1 MGVCPRC
8 GNKIPY
14 MEAMP
19 PGRAD
24 QCDSCGCDLRSCIAC
39 KHYDK
44 TAYNECREPS
54 AERVVNKEK
63 ANFCEW
69 YKFGPG
75 AAGSGPTKDDML
87 AKARDLFKK

>member
-8 GNKIPY
+8 GNKVPF
-14 MEAMP
+14 MEALP

-24 QCDSCGCDLRSCIAC
+24 RCGSCGNDLRCCLAC
-39 KHYDK
+39 KNYDK
-44 TAYNECREPS
+44 TAYNECREPT
-54 AERVVNKEK
+54 AERVVDKEK

-75 AAGSGPTKDDML
+75 AAGSGPTKDDLL

>member
-1 MGVCPRC
+1 MGACPHC
-8 GNKIPY
+8 GHKVPF
-14 MEAMP
+14 MESLP

-24 QCDSCGCDLRSCIAC
+24 RCNSCGHDLRCCLAC

-44 TAYNECREPS
+44 TAYNECREPT
-54 AERVVNKEK
+54 AERMVNKEK

-75 AAGSGPTKDDML
+75 ASASGPTKDDLL